1 MSDGADRTEDASRI
15 LVWGTP
21 RTTGRGGHM
30 KIASI
35 RTQVSQRT
43 EQPAGHKCRVGGQP
57 AGDRIPEET
66 DRHGDSRWDI
76 PRKRALFTSDGTDST
91 TFGSNTP
98 ESHADRPLEV
108 EYSERLITDK
118 RQGEGGTEKPCSS
131 HIQLEMAVSQL
142 QRDVEDCRAEREL
155 AGNQTPA
162 VTLRP
167 QRRSGYTSTLVPRYS
182 GKSNWEQYQEVFEAI
197 VCSNGWDDVTA
208 ALQLLSH
215 LDGDALNL
223 ALLVP
228 ESRRVR
234 PGFLIKSLSEYY
246 NAPGRLA
253 VSAGILASGR

>member
-35 RTQVSQRT
+35 RTQSVSGRNSRRAMNA
-43 EQPAGHKCRVGGQP
+43 EREIGQP
-57 AGDRIPEET
+57 VIGHLKRRIDTETAGGIF
-66 DRHGDSRWDI
+66 SRKW
-76 PRKRALFTSDGTDST
+76 ALFMSDGTDST

-98 ESHADRPLEV
+98 ESHADRPPEL

-118 RQGEGGTEKPCSS
+118 RQGEGGTERSCFS

-155 AGNQTPA
+155 ARNQTPA

-167 QRRSGYTSTLVPRYS
+167 
-182 GKSNWEQYQEVFEAI
+182 
-197 VCSNGWDDVTA
+197 
-208 ALQLLSH
+208 
-215 LDGDALNL
+215 
-223 ALLVP
+223 
-228 ESRRVR
+228 
-234 PGFLIKSLSEYY
+234 
-246 NAPGRLA
+246 
-253 VSAGILASGR
+253 